1 MRVLLTG
8 SNKLLIPDLRN
19 VDALRGLLPRRLARR
34 PGTASHRRYREISGL
49 RNASGDETFDQTMPS
64 WSAELELK
72 GAGGE
77 PVDLLR
83 TIGSHGLAELPSNV
97 VDEEART
104 LETTV
109 PLPRERARTIRIA
122 PARPGFALVEVTEG
136 RVGVADGACIAE
148 IARHILRLDA
158 DLSSFYEAASQDPD
172 LAWVTAGAGRM
183 LRSPT
188 VFEDVVKTI
197 CTTNC
202 AWSAT
207 VRMVSALV
215 SGLGIEA
222 PDRRRTFPLP
232 AAMAGAS
239 EDFYRDTVR
248 AGYRGRYLRVL
259 AADVAE
265 GRLDLEALND
275 PGLADDEI
283 AARLLAL
290 PGCGPYATAH
300 MMMLLGRYSRLI
312 FDSWTRPKYARLN
325 GRKAGDK
332 TIERR
337 FRVYREYA
345 GLAFW
350 LYLTRD
356 WVEEQTSRLTTPDGT
371 LLRAT
376 QPRRIS

>member
-1 MRVLLTG
+1 M
-8 SNKLLIPDLRN
+8 
-19 VDALRGLLPRRLARR
+19 A
-34 PGTASHRRYREISGL
+34 
-49 RNASGDETFDQTMPS
+49 

-77 PVDLLR
+77 PVDLWR
-83 TIGSHGLAELPSNV
+83 TLASHGVADLLPHV
-97 VDEEART
+97 LDEDQRT
-104 LETTV
+104 LETTL
-109 PLPRERARTIRIA
+109 PLPRGRARTIRIRA
-122 PARPGFALVEVTEG
+122 GRPGFAAVEATRG
-136 RVGVADGACIAE
+136 RVGAGDGALLAE
-148 IARHILRLDA
+148 TARHMLRLDE
-158 DLSSFYEAASQDPD
+158 DLSGFYDAAAGDPE
-172 LAWVTAGAGRM
+172 LAWVAAGAGRM

-215 SGLGIEA
+215 SELGIEA
-222 PDRRRTFPLP
+222 PDGRRTFPAP
-232 AAMAGAS
+232 EAMAEADES
-239 EDFYRDTVR
+239 YYRDVVR
-248 AGYRGRYLRVL
+248 AGYRGPYLGSL

-265 GRLDLEALND
+265 GSVDLEALND
-275 PGLADDEI
+275 PELPDDEA

-290 PGCGPYATAH
+290 PGCGPYAVAH

-312 FDSWTRPKYARLN
+312 LDSWTRPKYARLN
-325 GRKAGDK
+325 GRKASDK

-337 FRVYREYA
+337 FRRYRRYA

-356 WVEEQTSRLTTPDGT
+356 WVEEPANDG
-371 LLRAT
+371 LLV
-376 QPRRIS
+376 